1 MTADRKNPIPE
12 DQLDII
18 IRVGK
23 KLKEMRKE
31 NDDLSVERF
40 CVKND
45 IPRITYGNLENGK
58 SSFQITTLLTVLKV
72 YDMDL
77 ATFFKRVLEL

>member
-1 MTADRKNPIPE
+1 MTAERKKPIPE
-12 DQLDII
+12 EQLDII
-18 IRVGK
+18 KRVGIR
-23 KLKEMRKE
+23 LKELRKE
-31 NDDLSVERF
+31 HGDLSVERF

-72 YDMDL
+72 YGLDL
-77 ATFFKRVLEL
+77 KTFFSQI

>member
-1 MTADRKNPIPE
+1 MTADRKKPIPE

-18 IRVGK
+18 KRVGIT
-23 KLKEMRKE
+23 LKEMRKE
-31 NDDLSVERF
+31 NGDLSVERF

-45 IPRITYGNLENGK
+45 IPRITYGNLENAK
-58 SSFQITTLLTVLKV
+58 SGFQITTLLSVLKV

-77 ATFFKRVLEL
+77 ATFFKLVLEL